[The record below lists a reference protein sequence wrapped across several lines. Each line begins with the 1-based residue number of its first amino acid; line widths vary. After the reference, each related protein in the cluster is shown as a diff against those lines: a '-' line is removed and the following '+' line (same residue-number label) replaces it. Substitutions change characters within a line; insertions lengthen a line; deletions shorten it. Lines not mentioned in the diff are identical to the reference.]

1 MTTLSKLENCRVIIR
16 ETEYNT
22 MLADTK
28 ILDYDSE
35 LLTIQIANYYFDA
48 TSYKELSLLILSG
61 HEVFEFLGKVKR
73 VFSDHIEIGLY
84 KGKHK
89 ENRRAPRYDIH
100 TDGKVED
107 MIVLGQKVHL
117 KEKIKVH
124 IDNIS
129 RKGVMIKAL
138 SNTFYPDIPF
148 ELKVPNVDYELVL
161 TCCVVWSKNI
171 DYKISYY
178 GCKFIEATRKEV
190 SGDESY

>member
-16 ETEYNT
+16 ETEYNLI
-22 MLADTK
+22 LADTK

-35 LLTIQIANYYFDA
+35 LLTIQIGSYYFDA
-48 TSYKELSLLILSG
+48 TSYKELSMLVLSG

-84 KGKHK
+84 KGKQI

-100 TDGKVED
+100 TDGKVD
-107 MIVLGQKVHL
+107 KLIVLGQKVQL
-117 KEKIKVH
+117 KEKIEVH

-129 RKGVMIKAL
+129 RKGVRLEAL

-148 ELKVPNVDYELVL
+148 ELTIPNIGYELVL

-171 DYKISYY
+171 DYKTSYY
-178 GCKFIEATRKEV
+178 GCKFIDAMRKEV
-190 SGDESY
+190 SGE